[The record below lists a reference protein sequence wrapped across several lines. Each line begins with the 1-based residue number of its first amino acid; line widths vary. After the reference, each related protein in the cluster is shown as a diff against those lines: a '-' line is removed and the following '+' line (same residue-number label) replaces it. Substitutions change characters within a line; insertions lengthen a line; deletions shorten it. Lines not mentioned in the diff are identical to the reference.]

1 MLRRLLF
8 VLLLVLLPPTSALA
22 LDPTKRITQYAHTA
36 WRMQD
41 GAFNSTPATIV
52 QTPDGYIWIGTADG
66 IVQFDGV
73 RFVRWTPGN
82 GQRLPTSEVF
92 RLKTTRDGSVWISAV
107 GSLSRWKEHTLTT
120 FATGTRS
127 GPDGLAEDS
136 EGTLWLGRNGTQSE
150 NGPLCRVLT
159 TGLQCVGSS
168 DGIPSFNAMS
178 VVADR
183 NGAIW
188 VGGDTLLVRWARGA
202 PTVFRLPGLAGN
214 AGMGGILALA
224 ASPEGTVWV
233 GVGKAGLGLQ
243 RVIDGRLQAFDTPAF
258 RGSSLVVTTLHVD
271 REGSIWIGTFDRGVY
286 RIYGER
292 VDHFDRTNGLSG
304 DSVTDLTEDREG
316 NVWVVTAGGVD
327 RFADTPVSSVSVAEG
342 LCSTEA
348 SSVLASRDGSIW
360 TGGDG
365 ALTRVRENSV
375 TCFRSGH
382 ELPGTQ
388 VTSLFED
395 EAGRLWVGLD
405 RGLWLYDRGRFQ
417 PITRQDGRPIGLVTG
432 IAEDPEQR
440 LWIAANGPPR
450 MLMRVEGLSV
460 REEVH
465 EPSMPRRVAVDPT
478 GGLWVG
484 TVNGDL
490 AHVRDGQAVVHPFEH
505 PGGAVL
511 TQLLPDADGSV
522 LAATSYGLIGWRQGK
537 ALTLGE
543 KNGLPCEQV
552 YGITFDR
559 RGDLWLYM
567 NCALGVLKHADLQ
580 AWKQNPGISVT
591 IRIFDALDGVR
602 PTAASFVAAARS
614 ADGRLWFANTGVLQV
629 INPERLVRNTTPP
642 PVHIEQVVADRI
654 AYEDQRAV
662 RLPPLTRDLQID
674 YVGLSFVAP
683 QKMRFRYRLDGRDET
698 WQEPGSRRQAFYSD
712 LRPGTYRF
720 TVIASNNDGVW
731 NEQGASLEI
740 VIAPAWYQTRAFVLT
755 GIMLGAVIVWA
766 AYQLRMRQVARA
778 LTARFDAR
786 LVERT
791 RMARDL
797 HDTLL
802 QTLQGTKMVADT
814 ALDRPDDAP
823 TLVRALKQVSAWVG
837 QASEEGR
844 SAVNALRTSTTE
856 RNDLA
861 EAFRRAI
868 EDGHRR
874 STVSASITITGTAR
888 EMHPVVRDE
897 IYRIGYEAIRN
908 AYTHSHAAHLEIAL
922 SYGRDLTLRVA
933 DDGVGMEPSITERGK
948 EGHFGLPGMR
958 ERASRIGA
966 TLSVTSTPGEG
977 TAIVLTVP
985 GRAIFRR
992 TSSIR
997 FVGKLR
1003 SVFSG
1008 TEETE

>member
-1 MLRRLLF
+1 MRRQLF
-8 VLLLVLLPPTSALA
+8 VLVLVLLQPTSAWA
-22 LDPTKRITQYAHTA
+22 VDPARRITQYAHTA

-41 GAFNSTPATIV
+41 GAFNSTPAAIV

-92 RLKTTRDGSVWISAV
+92 RLRTTRDGSVWISAV
-107 GSLSRWKEHTLTT
+107 GSLSRWQDHTLST

-136 EGTLWLGRNGTQSE
+136 GGTLWLGLNGTRSE

-183 NGAIW
+183 EGAIW
-188 VGGDTLLVRWARGA
+188 VGGDTLLVRWARDA
-202 PTVFRLPGLAGN
+202 PTVYRLPGLAGN
-214 AGMGGILALA
+214 AGMGGIMALA

-233 GVGKAGLGLQ
+233 GAAKTGLGLQ
-243 RVIDGRLQAFDTPAF
+243 RVIDGRLEAFDTPAL

-271 REGSIWIGTFDRGVY
+271 REGSIWIGTYDRGVY

-304 DSVTDLTEDREG
+304 DSVTDLTEDRER
-316 NVWVVTAGGVD
+316 NVWVVTADGVD

-365 ALTRVRENSV
+365 ALTRVRDNSV

-382 ELPGTQ
+382 ELPGSQ

-395 EAGRLWVGLD
+395 HAGRLWVGLD
-405 RGLWLYDRGRFQ
+405 RGLWVYDRGRFQ
-417 PITRQDGRPIGLVTG
+417 PITRRDARPIGLVTG
-432 IAEDPEQR
+432 IAEDAEER
-440 LWIAANGPPR
+440 IWIAAAGPPR
-450 MLMRVEGLSV
+450 MLMRVEDLSV
-460 REEVH
+460 REELH
-465 EPSMPRRVAVDPT
+465 EPPMPRRIAADPT

-505 PGGAVL
+505 PEGAVL

-522 LAATSYGLIGWRQGK
+522 IAATSYGLIGWRQGK

-552 YGITFDR
+552 YAITFDR
-559 RGDLWLYM
+559 KDDLWLYM

-580 AWKQNPGISVT
+580 AWKQNPDISVT

-614 ADGRLWFANTGVLQV
+614 ADGRLWFANTGLLQV

-654 AYEDQRAV
+654 AYEAQRTV

-683 QKMRFRYRLDGRDET
+683 HKMRFRYRLDGRDEA

-720 TVIASNNDGVW
+720 RVIASNNDGVW
-731 NEQGASLEI
+731 NEEGASIDL
-740 VIAPAWYQTRAFVLT
+740 VVAPAWYQTRIFLVLS
-755 GIMLGAVIVWA
+755 IVSAALAVSA
-766 AYQLRMRQVARA
+766 AYRLRLRQVARS
-778 LTARFDAR
+778 LNARFDAR

-823 TLVRALKQVSAWVG
+823 ALVRALQQVSTWIG

-861 EAFRRAI
+861 AAFRRAI
-868 EDGHRR
+868 EDGPRR
-874 STVSASITITGTAR
+874 SAISASIAVTGNAR

-897 IYRIGYEAIRN
+897 VYRIGYEAIRN
-908 AYTHSHAAHLEIAL
+908 AYTHSHATHLEIAL

-933 DDGVGMEPSITERGK
+933 DDGVGMESTTAERGK
-948 EGHFGLPGMR
+948 EGHFGLSGMR
-958 ERASRIGA
+958 ERAARIGA
-966 TLSVTSTPGEG
+966 TLSVTSTPRAG
-977 TAIVLTVP
+977 TAVVVTVP
-985 GRAIFRR
+985 GRAIFRKAAAR
-992 TSSIR
+992 LTER
-997 FVGKLR
+997 LR
-1003 SVFSG
+1003 SMFSR